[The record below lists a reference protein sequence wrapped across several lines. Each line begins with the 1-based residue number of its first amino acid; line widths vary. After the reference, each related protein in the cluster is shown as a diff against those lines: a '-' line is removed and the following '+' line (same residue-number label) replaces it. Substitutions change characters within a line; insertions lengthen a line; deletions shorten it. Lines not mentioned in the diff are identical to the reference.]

1 MSVERLLSDSYRWLD
16 ATGRRLRDS
25 SRADLLET
33 AGMAGAGILSQA
45 SVLEWLGNIGSKAP
59 TIYDRAMDAQYLKDQ
74 VGGGLH
80 RMFDGGHDLTGAW
93 AKVTGAS
100 ESDSITAEMAGYVDA
115 MLKDASTPAGLPLA
129 TWDPSSYQAAS
140 GWFADVVPGA
150 SKSWF
155 ADLVSYDVGE
165 VLACGVVVVCT
176 LLGLKE
182 GDERAVSSSLG
193 SSAAIGVASANPLML
208 VATIVMVAIAH
219 KRGKRADATAVAEG
233 ATLGAI
239 GMAVFAVLS
248 LPVLV
253 ELVAVV
259 VVLVM
264 AKKGVDWTR
273 QRLDAAG
280 KNLCKE
286 LMLPVPSE
294 R

>member
-248 LPVLV
+248 FPVLV

-286 LMLPVPSE
+286 LMLPIPSE